1 MSAAV
6 VARVLT
12 VMMAAAVVS
21 VGTLWLAGF
30 FFFLLSKADPIGAT
44 NLGTWWLYW
53 KHYGGDPAVRGRLLG
68 GLGIAAGVTLTFVG
82 VLVAMALQKRISL
95 HGDARFATQQE
106 VASAGLFGDAGIM
119 IGRWGKRY
127 LMFGGMQFVL
137 LCAPTRSGKGVSV
150 VIPNLLSWQ
159 ESLVCTDVKLENFL
173 ITSKFRAKYSDVY
186 LFNPFNLTDVPEGD
200 RPSPMR
206 GRSHRYNPL
215 GYISDDPRL
224 RVSDA
229 LAIGYALYPGVGK
242 DAFWDDQARNLFMGL
257 VLYLCETPSL
267 PRTMGEL
274 LRQSSGKGKP
284 AKDHLNEIITAR
296 NYVSVADVK
305 LTSAGDG
312 TEEAAKALDSGLAG
326 YLGVSEDAARALCVA
341 SLETGAFIA
350 TDVPEADL
358 DKLAAVLKGCG
369 AEGEVVKRL
378 VPRVWE
384 EKMGGEPPLSMECVD
399 ALMRFI
405 AASENTLA
413 NIMSSFNAPL
423 TLWASPMIDAATSAN
438 DFDLRQVR
446 RRRMTIYIGVPA
458 NKLAECRV
466 LLNLFYSQLVT
477 LNTDALLHSSPGLKY
492 QCLLLND
499 EFTAPGRIAAIDTGN
514 SFMAGY
520 GLRLVTIIQARSQL
534 LADAPKGYGKEG
546 GTTLATNH
554 ACQIFFTPREKDD
567 ANEYSETLGYYTF
580 KAKGSS
586 RQLTGRTGR
595 SESISDQR
603 RALMMPQELREMP
616 QREQIITMENTKAI
630 KCEKIA
636 YYDDPMFLDRLK
648 SVSPSLA
655 SLGKK
660 KPTRGQLEAAWGS
673 GEMAAMIP
681 VVDLDVHEAK
691 VQDRVREATA
701 EEVAGGIRLERVYQ
715 AAQLEA
721 KFAKAAKQGDPIS
734 AEDADALVTE
744 FWETLGG
751 SAASGE
757 DDADADA
764 DAGESISD
772 EELAALDAAIAQEDA
787 AEAESHAAHAAPAPA
802 VLAPVSGPA
811 LSLPSPDAAPG
822 AIDLKALYASAGSAK
837 AQAEEAAAVV
847 GNDDREADGEPSDD
861 YVAIYGMDS
870 DDAPQWE
877 GAEDEAEEAEYHGEE
892 EDAHTM
898 D

>member
-1 MSAAV
+1 MSPAAL
-6 VARVLT
+6 ARVLT
-12 VMMAAAVVS
+12 VLMAALILS

-30 FFFLLSKADPIGAT
+30 VFFLLSKADPIGAT
-44 NLGTWWLYW
+44 TLGTWWLYW
-53 KHYGGDPAVRGRLLG
+53 KHYGHDPSVSGRLLAA
-68 GLGIAAGVTLTFVG
+68 LGIATVVTLTFLG

-106 VASAGLFGDAGIM
+106 VATAGLFGDAGIM
-119 IGRWGKRY
+119 IGRLGKKY

-137 LCAPTRSGKGVSV
+137 LSAPTRSGKGVSV

-242 DAFWDDQARNLFMGL
+242 DQFWDDQARNLFMGL

-267 PRTMGEL
+267 PRTLGEL

-284 AKDHLNEIITAR
+284 AKEHLNDVITAR

-312 TEEAAKALDSGLAG
+312 TDEAAKKLDAGLSK
-326 YLGVSEDAARALCVA
+326 YLGVSEATARSLCVA

-358 DKLAAVLKGCG
+358 EQLGAMLTHCG
-369 AEGEVVKRL
+369 AEAEVAKRL

-384 EKMGGEPPLSMECVD
+384 PTMGGEPPLSMECVD

-423 TLWASPMIDAATSAN
+423 TLWASPMIDAATAAN
-438 DFDLRQVR
+438 DFDLRHVR

-477 LNTDALLHSSPGLKY
+477 LNTDALLHSSPALKH

-499 EFTAPGRIAAIDTGN
+499 EFTAPGRISAIDTGN
-514 SFMAGY
+514 SYMAGY

-534 LADAPKGYGKEG
+534 LADAPKGYGKQG

-567 ANEYSETLGYYTF
+567 ANEYSDTLGYYTF

-586 RQLTGRTGR
+586 RQLAGRAGR

-603 RALMMPQELREMP
+603 RALMMPQELREMS

-648 SVSPSLA
+648 SVSPSL
-655 SLGKK
+655 SRLGKK

-673 GEMAAMIP
+673 GEMAAIVP
-681 VVDLDVHEAK
+681 VIDLDTHDAK

-701 EEVAGGIRLERVYQ
+701 EEVTGGIQLEKVYQ
-715 AAQLEA
+715 GAQIDAA
-721 KFAKAAKQGDPIS
+721 FATAAKGGEPIS
-734 AEDADALVTE
+734 AEAAAALVSE
-744 FWETLGG
+744 FWDSVGG
-751 SAASGE
+751 DSSGNQ
-757 DDADADA
+757 DDGDGA
-764 DAGESISD
+764 EPPISD
-772 EELAALDAAIAQEDA
+772 EELAALE
-787 AEAESHAAHAAPAPA
+787 AEAAQDDDAEMGAVVASFETVPLPVPAP
-802 VLAPVSGPA
+802 PA
-811 LSLPSPDAAPG
+811 SAPSPVVAPG
-822 AIDLKALYASAGSAK
+822 AIDLNALYANAGNNKSAL
-837 AQAEEAAAVV
+837 
-847 GNDDREADGEPSDD
+847 EADGGAADEDPASDAEHPD
-861 YVAIYGMDS
+861 DMEVYEYAEDA
-870 DDAPQWE
+870 DDAPQWD
-877 GAEDEAEEAEYHGEE
+877 GAEDEDSEYHGEE
-892 EDAHTM
+892 EGSHSTY
-898 D
+898 